1 MSKLNLQPNET
12 IAYRDKQYKIT
23 HILDFT
29 TVLAKDVLTGEPSRL
44 PINELQPVLPIDAS
58 KVVKCEDLAIV
69 SDDDWQY
76 AQNAFSV
83 IQPLLEAP
91 TRTVEMIDSAAKTAG
106 VHRATIYHW
115 IEKAEPTGKPSA
127 LLPKPKTGGR
137 GKSRLPSEVEVIVSS
152 VINNYFLTKQRVS
165 PQKAC
170 DEVKRLCRNA
180 RIEPPHPN
188 TIRNRVAVVSEKI
201 KLQRRFG
208 SNAARDEFEPKRGT
222 IPGADWPLAIVQ
234 IDHTRL
240 DVIVVDDIDRQP
252 IGRPWITLA
261 IDVFSRMVT
270 GFYVS
275 LDPPGSMSTGLCLAH
290 SILPKEKWL
299 AKHDI
304 TTPWPVWG
312 IMKIVHA
319 DNAMEFR
326 GNTLKKAC
334 DNYTIDLHWRP
345 VARPHY
351 GAHIERLL
359 GTFSKDIHTLP
370 GTTFSN
376 IKERGSYESERHAAL
391 TLNELE
397 TWLATYITEVYHQRF
412 HTELLMSP
420 LKKFELGIFGN
431 GDVPGTGLPSRI
443 IDEPRLR
450 LDFMPY
456 TQRVVRDTG
465 IVIGHIHYYHD
476 VLRSWINAKDP
487 DNSKQKRKFLVRQ
500 DPRDI
505 SMIFFYDPELKTYFD
520 IPYRHTYQR
529 AMSLWEYR
537 ETLRR
542 LKEEGHKDINE
553 DLIFAAYEKMQA
565 IADEAV
571 KKTKKTR
578 RDSQRKRNH
587 KVSVAEHRHTFNNT
601 SDSQLS
607 DFGNIA
613 GPVLPY
619 DDIDEF

>member
-1 MSKLNLQPNET
+1 MSILKIQPDET
-12 IAYRDKQYKIT
+12 ITYRNRRFKIT
-23 HILDFT
+23 HILDFS
-29 TVLAKDVLTGEPSRL
+29 TVLARDIITGDPSRL
-44 PINELQPVLPIDAS
+44 PICELQPLNPIDPS
-58 KVVKCEDLAIV
+58 KIEEREDLAIV
-69 SDDDWQY
+69 SDEDWLD
-76 AQNAFSV
+76 AQREFS
-83 IQPLLEAP
+83 IIRPLLE
-91 TRTVEMIDSAAKTAG
+91 TQNKSVEMVDAAAKTAG
-106 VHRATIYHW
+106 VHRATIYRW
-115 IEKAEPTGKPSA
+115 IEIAEPIGKPSA
-127 LLPKPKTGGR
+127 LLHKPKTGGR
-137 GKSRLPSEVEVIVSS
+137 GKSRLPNDVEVIVSS

-180 RIEPPHPN
+180 GIKPPHPN
-188 TIRNRVAVVSEKI
+188 TVRNRVAVVSEKI
-201 KLQRRFG
+201 KLQRRFD
-208 SNAARDEFEPKRGT
+208 SDAAKDEFEPKPGT

-234 IDHTRL
+234 IDHTKL

-299 AKHDI
+299 AKYNI
-304 TTPWPVWG
+304 TTPWPLWG
-312 IMKIVHA
+312 TMNIVHA
-319 DNAMEFR
+319 DNAKEFR

-334 DNYTIDLHWRP
+334 DDHSIDLQWRP
-345 VARPHY
+345 VARPRY

-359 GTFSKDIHTLP
+359 GTFNKDIHTLP

-376 IKERGSYESERHAAL
+376 IKERGNYESERHSAL
-391 TLNELE
+391 TLSELE
-397 TWLATYITEVYHQRF
+397 RWLATYVTEVYHQRF
-412 HTELLMSP
+412 HSELLMSP
-420 LKKFELGIFGN
+420 LKKFEQGIFGN
-431 GDVPGTGLPSRI
+431 GDVPGTGLPPRI
-443 IDEPRLR
+443 LDETRLR
-450 LDFMPY
+450 LDFMPFIR
-456 TQRVVRDTG
+456 RVVRDDG

-487 DNSKQKRKFLVRQ
+487 DKPKVKRKFLVRQ

-505 SMIFFYDPELKTYFD
+505 SLIFFYDPELKTYFD
-520 IPYRHTYQR
+520 IPYRHTYQYP
-529 AMSLWEYR
+529 MSLWEYR

-542 LKEEGHKDINE
+542 LKDEGQKDINE
-553 DLIFAAYEKMQA
+553 DLIFAAYEKMQT

-571 KKTKKTR
+571 KKTKKSR

-587 KVSVAEHRHTFNNT
+587 KETVAEHRPTSNT
-601 SDSQLS
+601 ASPSP
-607 DFGNIA
+607 DFGNTA

-619 DDIDEF
+619 EDIDEF

>member
-1 MSKLNLQPNET
+1 MSTLKIQPDET
-12 IAYRDKQYKIT
+12 ITYRNRQFKIT
-23 HILDFT
+23 HILDFS
-29 TVLAKDVLTGEPSRL
+29 TVLARDIITGDPSRL
-44 PINELQPVLPIDAS
+44 PICELQPLNPIDPS
-58 KVVKCEDLAIV
+58 KLEKREDLAIV
-69 SDDDWQY
+69 SDEDWLD
-76 AQNAFSV
+76 AQRDFS
-83 IQPLLEAP
+83 IIRPLLE
-91 TRTVEMIDSAAKTAG
+91 TQHKNVEMVDAAAKTAG
-106 VHRATIYHW
+106 VHRATIYRW
-115 IEKAEPTGKPSA
+115 IEIAEPIGKPSA
-127 LLPKPKTGGR
+127 LLHKPKTGGR
-137 GKSRLPSEVEVIVSS
+137 GKSRLPNDVEVIVSS

-180 RIEPPHPN
+180 GIKPPHPN
-188 TIRNRVAVVSEKI
+188 TVRNRVAVVSEKI
-201 KLQRRFG
+201 KLQRRFD
-208 SNAARDEFEPKRGT
+208 SDAAKDEFEPKPGK

-234 IDHTRL
+234 IDHTKL

-299 AKHDI
+299 AKYNI
-304 TTPWPVWG
+304 TTPWPLWG
-312 IMKIVHA
+312 TMNIVHA
-319 DNAMEFR
+319 DNAKEFR

-334 DNYTIDLHWRP
+334 DDHSIDLQWRP
-345 VARPHY
+345 VARPRY

-359 GTFSKDIHTLP
+359 GTFNKDIHTLP

-376 IKERGSYESERHAAL
+376 IKERGSYESERHSAL
-391 TLNELE
+391 TLSELE
-397 TWLATYITEVYHQRF
+397 SWLATYVTEVYHQRF
-412 HTELLMSP
+412 HSELLMSP
-420 LKKFELGIFGN
+420 MKKFEQGIFGN
-431 GDVPGTGLPSRI
+431 GDVPGTGLPPRI
-443 IDEPRLR
+443 LDETRLR
-450 LDFMPY
+450 LDFMPFIR
-456 TQRVVRDTG
+456 RVVQDSG

-487 DNSKQKRKFLVRQ
+487 DKPKIKRKFLVRQ

-505 SMIFFYDPELKTYFD
+505 SLIFFYDPELKTYFD
-520 IPYRHTYQR
+520 IPYRHTYQHP
-529 AMSLWEYR
+529 MSLWEYR

-542 LKEEGHKDINE
+542 LKDEGHKDINE
-553 DLIFAAYEKMQA
+553 DLIFAAYEKMQT

-571 KKTKKTR
+571 KKTKKSR

-587 KVSVAEHRHTFNNT
+587 KETVAEHRPT
-601 SDSQLS
+601 SNPASPS
-607 DFGNIA
+607 TDFGNVA

-619 DDIDEF
+619 EDIDEF